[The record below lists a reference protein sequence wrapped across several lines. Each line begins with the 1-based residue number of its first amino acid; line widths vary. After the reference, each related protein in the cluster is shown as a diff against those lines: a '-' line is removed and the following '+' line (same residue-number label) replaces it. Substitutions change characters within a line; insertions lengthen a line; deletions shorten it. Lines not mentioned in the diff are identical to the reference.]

1 MSKIIFVTG
10 GVVSSLGKGIAA
22 SSIGSLLKENGYT
35 INVLKMDPYI
45 NFDPGTISPYE
56 HGEVYVTHDGGE
68 TDLDLGHYE
77 RFIDIKLT
85 KSSNITT
92 GRIYHSVI
100 EKERNGD
107 FGGKTV
113 QVIPHITNEIKEYIY
128 NLMKTN
134 PSDFLI
140 IEIGG
145 TVGDIESLPYIESM
159 RQIKMENSN
168 NVLIIHN
175 TLVPLIKV
183 AGEAKTK
190 PTQHSIQSLRSYGI
204 NPDFLIL
211 RSEIPLEENIK
222 IKLSRFTYINKE
234 FIFLAPDVKSIYEVP
249 VLLHEQ
255 GIEKAIFKALNINN
269 NEKILLPTKWNLYNS
284 KVDKMNQQKEVYQI
298 ALIGKYTVLKDAYL
312 SVKESLYHAAA
323 EISTKI
329 KINWIN
335 SEKLTTTNIDQKLKN
350 NDGILVCGG
359 FGIRGV
365 EGKILSAQYARV
377 NKIPYFGICLGMQ
390 VAVIEFARNVLNLK
404 NANSTEFD
412 SNTPY
417 PVIDIL
423 HGKKQDSKIG
433 GTLRLGENKS
443 LLVAGSLIS
452 KIYNDKTEILERHR
466 HRFEFNNEFL
476 NQFKNSDLFFSGKDS
491 TKPLVEFLELK
502 NHPFFIATQAHPE
515 FNSKPNKP
523 NPMFVAFIKA
533 AIKNHNA

>member
-1 MSKIIFVTG
+1 MSKIIFITG

-56 HGEVYVTHDGGE
+56 HGEVYVTYDGGE

-85 KSSNITT
+85 KLSNITT

-107 FGGKTV
+107 YGGKTV

-128 NLMKTN
+128 NLQKNNET
-134 PSDFLI
+134 DFLI

-159 RQIKMENSN
+159 RQIKMENPG

-175 TLVPLIKV
+175 TLVPFIKV

-211 RSEIPLEENIK
+211 RSEIPLDNNVK
-222 IKLSRFTYINKE
+222 IKLSRFTYIDQE
-234 FIFLAPDVKSIYEVP
+234 FIFLAPDVSSIYEVP
-249 VLLHEQ
+249 ILLHQQ
-255 GIEKAIFKALNINN
+255 GIEKAIFKALNITNN
-269 NEKILLPTKWNLYNS
+269 RKILAPTKWKLYSS
-284 KVDKMNQQKEVYQI
+284 KVEKMNNQKTVYNI
-298 ALIGKYTVLKDAYL
+298 FLIGKYTVLKDAYL
-312 SVKESLYHAAA
+312 SVKESLFHAAA
-323 EISTKI
+323 EISSKI
-329 KINWIN
+329 KITWIN
-335 SEKLTTTNIDQKLKN
+335 SETLTSANIASKLKGS
-350 NDGILVCGG
+350 DGILVCGG

-365 EGKILSAQYARV
+365 EGKILSAQYARI

-390 VAVIEFARNVLNLK
+390 VAVIEFARHVLNLA

-412 SNTPY
+412 PKTAY

-423 HGKKQDSKIG
+423 PGKKQNLKLG
-433 GTLRLGENKS
+433 GTLRLGESKS
-443 LLVAGSLIS
+443 ILTAGSLIS
-452 KIYNDKTEILERHR
+452 KIYDNKTEVLERHR
-466 HRFEFNNEFL
+466 HRFEFNNKFL
-476 NQFKNSDLFFSGKDS
+476 DKFQNHDLIFSGKDS
-491 TKPLVEFLELK
+491 NRSLIEFIELK
-502 NHPFFIATQAHPE
+502 NHPFFVATQAHPE
-515 FNSKPNKP
+515 FNSLPNKP

-533 AIKNHNA
+533 TIKNHNA